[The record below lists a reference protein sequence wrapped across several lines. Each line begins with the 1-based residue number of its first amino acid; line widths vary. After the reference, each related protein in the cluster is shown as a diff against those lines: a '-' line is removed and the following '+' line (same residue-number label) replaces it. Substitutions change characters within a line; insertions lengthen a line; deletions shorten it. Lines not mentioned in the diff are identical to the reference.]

1 MNNKKPIR
9 VLQVVAWMNAGGM
22 ENYIMNLYRAIDR
35 SKVQFDFLVHHAV
48 IGLYE
53 QEIEELGGKVY
64 HFSVLDD
71 KNVFKYIVDLRR
83 FFAEHKEYKIVHGH
97 LSSLAV
103 FYLGVAK
110 QYGVP
115 FRIAHS
121 HGAGFLHTP
130 KGIAKYLLFRTTKW
144 NANIRLAC
152 STEAGK
158 YLYGNSPFEFVPNG
172 IDVERFSFDS
182 DVRNR
187 LREELGLENNYVIGH
202 VGRFNLQKNHEY
214 LLRIFKGVLDRHPEA
229 RLLLLGDGE
238 LFEEIQKMSHELHIE
253 EAIIFAGVHKDVEKY
268 YQAMD
273 VFVLPSV
280 FEGLPVTGIEAQY
293 SGLPCVLSDKITK
306 EVKITDLVHFVG
318 ISDKD
323 VTTWID
329 VLSTAKVNAHRDVVR
344 PITDI
349 FDVRHAA
356 QNMEN
361 RYKELMPEVIC

>member
-1 MNNKKPIR
+1 MNNNKPIR

-22 ENYIMNLYRAIDR
+22 ENYIMNMYRAIDK

-64 HFSVLDD
+64 HFTVLDD
-71 KNVFKYIVDLRR
+71 KNVFKYIFGLRS

-103 FYLGVAK
+103 IYLGVAK

-130 KGIAKYLLFRTTKW
+130 KGYAKFLLFRTTKW
-144 NANIRLAC
+144 YANIRLAC

-158 YLYGNSPFEFVPNG
+158 YLYGNASFELVPNS
-172 IDVERFSFDS
+172 IDACRFSFNS
-182 DVRNR
+182 EKRFQM
-187 LREELGLENNYVIGH
+187 RETLGITDEYVIGH

-214 LLRIFKGVLDRHPEA
+214 LLLFFADLLKQGHNFK
-229 RLLLLGDGE
+229 LLLLGDGE
-238 LFEEIQKMSHELHIE
+238 LFSKIQTFSEKLGIRDKV
-253 EAIIFAGVHKDVEKY
+253 IFAGVHKDVENY
-268 YQAMD
+268 YPAMD
-273 VFVLPSV
+273 AFVLPSL

-293 SGLPCVLSDKITK
+293 EGLPCFFSDEITK
-306 EVKITDLVHFVG
+306 EAKISNQVTFLKIGVENMNLWVDALAKHPINNERSKISLDTDKYDVR
-318 ISDKD
+318 
-323 VTTWID
+323 VTT
-329 VLSTAKVNAHRDVVR
+329 KE
-344 PITDI
+344 
-349 FDVRHAA
+349 
-356 QNMEN
+356 MEN
-361 RYKELMPEVIC
+361 KYLHLCECSNN